1 MARILIV
8 DDSAVIRELLTE
20 YLGELGH
27 QVDIAVDGVEGL
39 QKARDGAYDMCICDL
54 HLPRK
59 NGYQLLIE
67 LGDDRGR
74 MQFVFTDSMPDELY
88 ERIQSS
94 TAFICLRKPFDL
106 EQLRTILERTLDK
119 SGVK

>member
-8 DDSAVIRELLTE
+8 DDSTVIRNLLTE

-27 QVDIAVDGVEGL
+27 QVETAVDGVEGL
-39 QKARDGAYDMCICDL
+39 EKARDGNYDMCICDL
-54 HLPRK
+54 HLPKK
-59 NGYQLLIE
+59 NGYQLLTE

-88 ERIQSS
+88 EHIQSS
-94 TAFICLRKPFDL
+94 TGFICLRKPFDL
-106 EQLRTILERTLDK
+106 EHLRAILERTLVK
-119 SGVK
+119 FGVK